1 MNTPR
6 MDKFAMCLSR
16 GIAGCLTDSTPSRL
30 LLTTFLQAF
39 WAAREAGKPVPP
51 MLNASMR
58 RKSSLQPP
66 ETILEGDEEQV
77 LQDRTAGTASRLG
90 SAVRRHGKEGL
101 SVPMRTPRR
110 PLLGVESPRHRA
122 GRCRAAAPEVSAET
136 ARLLLSPRHT
146 TESSE
151 EQGARPEVAERG
163 LQGRMPTRSVEHDMG
178 PCRSYEIVA
187 RSDAFAAGSSG
198 GGASCYSGSY
208 SDDSGPL
215 RRDVRRSQRHRLQLK
230 LQRSAGGNGSGY
242 ESADEAVSYGGAS
255 LDSEAGEHD
264 ERGRAFSPRL
274 CRRSS
279 SADRSFTS
287 RHSMLRSAPVAALHT
302 SHSR

>member
-1 MNTPR
+1 
-6 MDKFAMCLSR
+6 MDRQRANRR
-16 GIAGCLTDSTPSRL
+16 GFAGCLTDSTSSGL
-30 LLTTFLQAF
+30 LFTTFLQAF

-66 ETILEGDEEQV
+66 ATILEGDEEQV
-77 LQDRTAGTASRLG
+77 LQDRTAGSASRLG
-90 SAVRRHGKEGL
+90 SAVRRHGKEAPL
-101 SVPMRTPRR
+101 RTPRR

-146 TESSE
+146 AESSD
-151 EQGARPEVAERG
+151 EQVARQEVAERG
-163 LQGRMPTRSVEHDMG
+163 LQGRMPMRSVEHDMG

-255 LDSEAGEHD
+255 LDSEAGDHD

-279 SADRSFTS
+279 SVDRSFTS
-287 RHSMLRSAPVAALHT
+287 RHSMLHTAPVGSLHA
-302 SHSR
+302 SQSR